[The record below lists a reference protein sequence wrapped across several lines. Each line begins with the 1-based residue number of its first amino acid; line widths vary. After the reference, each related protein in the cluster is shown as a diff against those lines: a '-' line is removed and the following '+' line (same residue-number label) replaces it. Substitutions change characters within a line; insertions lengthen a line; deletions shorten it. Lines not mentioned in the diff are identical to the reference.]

1 VPSVEVTVDGR
12 RLSVYDEGST
22 DGPAI
27 LYHHGTPLAGPPFHL
42 WVESISARG
51 ARLIAYDRPGY
62 GGSDPLH
69 DRTITTAARDSSA
82 IMDALGIGRFA
93 TWGISG
99 GAPHALACGAL
110 LGDRVAA
117 VASLAGPAPFDARGL
132 NFFRGMGTDNIVE
145 FGLAMAG
152 REYLEPWAAEAA
164 KGLAHASVT
173 ELTAMIAT
181 LVSPTDRPFCDGSVG
196 KYWASA
202 MPVTLAQGAAGWV
215 DDDLAFVLPF
225 GFEIEQIQT
234 PTLIVHGHQDRFVP
248 LEHGIWLAD
257 AIPAAEARLSEEEG
271 HLSLYVNTVPAVH
284 DWLLQHL

>member
-1 VPSVEVTVDGR
+1 VPSVEVTVDDR
-12 RLSVYDEGST
+12 RLSVYDEGSS
-22 DGPAI
+22 DGPAV
-27 LYHHGTPLAGPPFHL
+27 LCHHGTPLAGPPFQL
-42 WVESISARG
+42 WAEGMSTRG

-62 GGSDPLH
+62 GGSDRLPG
-69 DRTITTAARDSSA
+69 RTIASAARDSAA

-110 LGDRVAA
+110 LGDRVTA

-132 NFFRGMGTDNIVE
+132 NIFRGMGTDNIVE

-152 REYLEPWAAEAA
+152 REHLEPWAEQAA
-164 KGLAHASVT
+164 TGLAHASVT

-181 LVSPTDRPFCDGSVG
+181 LVSATDRPFSEGSVG
-196 KYWASA
+196 EYWASA

-215 DDDLAFVLPF
+215 DDDLAFVRPF
-225 GFEIEQIQT
+225 GFELEEIQI
-234 PTLIVHGHQDRFVP
+234 PTLIVHGHQDQFVP

-257 AIPAAEARLSEEEG
+257 AIPAAEARLSEDEG
-271 HLSLYVNTVPAVH
+271 HLSLYVNVVPAVH
-284 DWLLQHL
+284 DWLLRHL